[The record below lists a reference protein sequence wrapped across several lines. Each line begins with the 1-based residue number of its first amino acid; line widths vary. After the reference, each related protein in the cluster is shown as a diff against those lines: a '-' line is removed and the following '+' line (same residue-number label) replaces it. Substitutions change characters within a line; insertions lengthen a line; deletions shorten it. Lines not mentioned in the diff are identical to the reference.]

1 MIAAVLSAVT
11 SRLAGPLALAGCAIL
26 GVILIGAKIETAKV
40 KADLRAQVAE
50 SKRLAADLTTCRG
63 NVAALDSALTR
74 QNAAVAALKASGDQI
89 ARKAEI
95 AASEARKA
103 QGEADKLARSLARF
117 QSAATCEAREANVRD
132 LVEGLSR

>member
-1 MIAAVLSAVT
+1 MIAAVT

-63 NVAALDSALTR
+63 NVAALDGALTR

-117 QSAATCEAREANVRD
+117 RAGATCEAREANVRE
-132 LVEGLSR
+132 LVGGLQR

>member
-1 MIAAVLSAVT
+1 MIAALLSAVT

-26 GVILIGAKIETAKV
+26 GVILIGAKIETARV

-63 NVAALDSALTR
+63 NVAALDGALTR
-74 QNAAVAALKASGDQI
+74 QNAAVAALKASGDHM

-117 QSAATCEAREANVRD
+117 RSADTCEAREANVRE
-132 LVEGLSR
+132 LVGA